1 MTGDIVAL
9 ACRRNSDNHTHVLNG
24 LRAAGVTKVRLE
36 DLQDMTALPET
47 AARPDQQVG
56 LPSFTTEEL
65 FGGANEIGIA
75 HQGLTYRLR
84 ITRQGK
90 LVLNK

>member
-1 MTGDIVAL
+1 
-9 ACRRNSDNHTHVLNG
+9 
-24 LRAAGVTKVRLE
+24 
-36 DLQDMTALPET
+36 MTALPEAT
-47 AARPDQQVG
+47 AKADAQAGV
-56 LPSFTTEEL
+56 PSFTTEEL
-65 FGGANEIGIA
+65 FHGATEIGIA

>member
-1 MTGDIVAL
+1 
-9 ACRRNSDNHTHVLNG
+9 
-24 LRAAGVTKVRLE
+24 
-36 DLQDMTALPET
+36 MTALPGAT
-47 AARPDQQVG
+47 AKTDASASQ
-56 LPSFTTEEL
+56 PSFTTEEL
-65 FGGANEIGIA
+65 FGGATEIGIA

>member
-1 MTGDIVAL
+1 
-9 ACRRNSDNHTHVLNG
+9 
-24 LRAAGVTKVRLE
+24 
-36 DLQDMTALPET
+36 MTALSEAT
-47 AARPDQQVG
+47 AKADAPANQ
-56 LPSFTTEEL
+56 PSLTTEEL
-65 FGGANEIGIA
+65 FGGATEIGIA

>member
-1 MTGDIVAL
+1 MAT
-9 ACRRNSDNHTHVLNG
+9 
-24 LRAAGVTKVRLE
+24 VRLE
-36 DLQDMTALPET
+36 DLRDM
-47 AARPDQQVG
+47 AAVADAAQKPDAPAGQ
-56 LPSFTTEEL
+56 PSFTTEQL
-65 FGGANEIGIA
+65 FGSATEIGIA

>member
-1 MTGDIVAL
+1 
-9 ACRRNSDNHTHVLNG
+9 
-24 LRAAGVTKVRLE
+24 
-36 DLQDMTALPET
+36 MTALPEAT
-47 AARPDQQVG
+47 AKTDTQAN

-65 FGGANEIGIA
+65 FGGAIEIGIA

>member
-1 MTGDIVAL
+1 MAQREDRPEMITQPKAVPE
-9 ACRRNSDNHTHVLNG
+9 
-24 LRAAGVTKVRLE
+24 RAS
-36 DLQDMTALPET
+36 
-47 AARPDQQVG
+47 AAPQ
-56 LPSFTTEEL
+56 PTFTTEEL

-75 HQGLTYRLR
+75 HRGATYRLR

>member
-1 MTGDIVAL
+1 MT
-9 ACRRNSDNHTHVLNG
+9 
-24 LRAAGVTKVRLE
+24 
-36 DLQDMTALPET
+36 
-47 AARPDQQVG
+47 ARPDASARPGATGQ
-56 LPSFTTEEL
+56 PTFTTEEL
-65 FGGANEIGIA
+65 FGRATEIGIA

>member
-1 MTGDIVAL
+1 
-9 ACRRNSDNHTHVLNG
+9 
-24 LRAAGVTKVRLE
+24 
-36 DLQDMTALPET
+36 MTASSEAT
-47 AARPDQQVG
+47 AKVDGEGG
-56 LPSFTTEEL
+56 LPSFTTTEL
-65 FGGANEIGIA
+65 FGGAAEIGIT

>member
-1 MTGDIVAL
+1 
-9 ACRRNSDNHTHVLNG
+9 
-24 LRAAGVTKVRLE
+24 
-36 DLQDMTALPET
+36 MTALPGGTEK
-47 AARPDQQVG
+47 PDAVTGQ
-56 LPSFTTEEL
+56 PSFTTEEL
-65 FGGANEIGIA
+65 FGRATEIGIA

>member
-1 MTGDIVAL
+1 M
-9 ACRRNSDNHTHVLNG
+9 
-24 LRAAGVTKVRLE
+24 TKVRLE
-36 DLQDMTALPET
+36 ELQDMTALPEAT
-47 AARPDQQVG
+47 MKADAQAN

-65 FGGANEIGIA
+65 FGGATEIGIA

>member
-1 MTGDIVAL
+1 MAT
-9 ACRRNSDNHTHVLNG
+9 
-24 LRAAGVTKVRLE
+24 VRLE
-36 DLQDMTALPET
+36 DLRDMTALPD
-47 AARPDQQVG
+47 AAGKPDAPAGQ
-56 LPSFTTEEL
+56 PSFTTEEL
-65 FGGANEIGIA
+65 FGSATEIGIA

>member
-1 MTGDIVAL
+1 
-9 ACRRNSDNHTHVLNG
+9 
-24 LRAAGVTKVRLE
+24 
-36 DLQDMTALPET
+36 MTALPEAT
-47 AARPDQQVG
+47 AKTDAQAN

-65 FGGANEIGIA
+65 FHGATEIGIA

>member
-1 MTGDIVAL
+1 MTTQPDATGRAD
-9 ACRRNSDNHTHVLNG
+9 S
-24 LRAAGVTKVRLE
+24 AAGQPT
-36 DLQDMTALPET
+36 
-47 AARPDQQVG
+47 
-56 LPSFTTEEL
+56 FTTEEL
-65 FGGANEIGIA
+65 FGRATEIGIA

>member
-1 MTGDIVAL
+1 M
-9 ACRRNSDNHTHVLNG
+9 
-24 LRAAGVTKVRLE
+24 AAQSE
-36 DLQDMTALPET
+36 
-47 AARPDQQVG
+47 AAAKAEAQANL

-65 FGGANEIGIA
+65 FGGATEIGIA
-75 HQGLTYRLR
+75 HQGLSYRLR

>member
-1 MTGDIVAL
+1 V
-9 ACRRNSDNHTHVLNG
+9 
-24 LRAAGVTKVRLE
+24 
-36 DLQDMTALPET
+36 TALPEAT
-47 AARPDQQVG
+47 AKADASAGQ
-56 LPSFTTEEL
+56 PSFTTEEL
-65 FGGANEIGIA
+65 FGSATEIGIA

>member
-1 MTGDIVAL
+1 MT
-9 ACRRNSDNHTHVLNG
+9 R
-24 LRAAGVTKVRLE
+24 VRLE
-36 DLQDMTALPET
+36 QLRDMTATPDG
-47 AARPDQQVG
+47 AAKPDVQAGQ
-56 LPSFTTEEL
+56 PSFTTEEL
-65 FGGANEIGIA
+65 FGGATEIGIA

>member
-1 MTGDIVAL
+1 
-9 ACRRNSDNHTHVLNG
+9 
-24 LRAAGVTKVRLE
+24 
-36 DLQDMTALPET
+36 MTALPD
-47 AARPDQQVG
+47 AVGKPDTPAGQ
-56 LPSFTTEEL
+56 PSFTTEEL
-65 FGGANEIGIA
+65 FGSATEIGIA

>member
-1 MTGDIVAL
+1 MT
-9 ACRRNSDNHTHVLNG
+9 T
-24 LRAAGVTKVRLE
+24 
-36 DLQDMTALPET
+36 LPEAT
-47 AARPDQQVG
+47 AKTDAASQ
-56 LPSFTTEEL
+56 PSFTTKEL
-65 FGGANEIGIA
+65 FGGATEIGIA

>member
-1 MTGDIVAL
+1 
-9 ACRRNSDNHTHVLNG
+9 
-24 LRAAGVTKVRLE
+24 
-36 DLQDMTALPET
+36 MTAQAEAT
-47 AARPDQQVG
+47 ARTDAPAA

-65 FGGANEIGIA
+65 FGGATEIGIA

>member
-1 MTGDIVAL
+1 
-9 ACRRNSDNHTHVLNG
+9 
-24 LRAAGVTKVRLE
+24 
-36 DLQDMTALPET
+36 MTALPEAT
-47 AARPDQQVG
+47 AKTDASGNQ
-56 LPSFTTEEL
+56 PSFTTEEL
-65 FGGANEIGIA
+65 FGSATEIGIA

>member
-1 MTGDIVAL
+1 MTV
-9 ACRRNSDNHTHVLNG
+9 
-24 LRAAGVTKVRLE
+24 
-36 DLQDMTALPET
+36 LPET